1 MKKRILAS
9 FLSLVLVL
17 SLVPASA
24 LAAEEPKQDVDS
36 TVVTEA
42 PTDPS
47 DTGSTEP
54 SGETPGEPPVEEP
67 TEPEAPV
74 CAQLEGCVDGAHDPE
89 CPLYVEPEKPAE
101 EPEVP
106 LTDLTPAEPVEEKPA
121 AAEELEAD
129 AAPLAD
135 DGMFG
140 NCGADGN
147 DVTWALTVNNDDT
160 SNPTYTLTIS
170 GKGDMADYGTQDTP
184 WYSKRQSITQVN
196 LPDGLTRI
204 GKSAFLQTGITNIT
218 IPNTVTSIGQN
229 AFWNCNTIKT
239 EIPASVTELGETAF
253 FGTFN
258 VTVSKSNPAYCYENN
273 IIYNKDKT
281 ELIQASQHISGAVII
296 PETVQTIGA
305 YAFYGCT
312 DLTGDLAIP
321 DSVKT
326 IDNAAFYGTG
336 ITALTLGKEVQTIG
350 ESAFAACTDLT
361 GDLVIPDS
369 VTTIGES
376 AFSRKDLKNTNK
388 ISSIQFGKNV
398 KTVGDCAFLGCTN
411 VTSLRL
417 NEGLQEIGRYAFK
430 DLTELTGGL
439 FIPATVTKIG
449 DGAFHGCTKLKGCL
463 TIGGALPQ
471 IDGKLLD
478 RVIGEKVTKLF
489 TSVVLREGVTAIGD
503 NAFDNCTSLAEV
515 TIPSTVTQIGD
526 SAFVST
532 NISTLDLPKGLL
544 EIGTY
549 AFANCKQL
557 EEVVIPDTVKK
568 IGYAA
573 FAYNS
578 NTVKVIIPYT
588 ENGIEY
594 TTHQDG
600 HAYVFSTYGDDS
612 KLTTVIL
619 GNSPKENGVQT
630 LFANSL
636 KNVNYM
642 VLGAGVQSIGDWM
655 LSEDQNFKGG
665 LYPSTLSTTNDDL
678 SFTSKATK
686 FTLSQGSSITR
697 GDKLEMMQLNKPENG
712 EDVSKHITYSSSDE
726 DVAIVD
732 NQGAISAVGAPG
744 NQAIISAMYDG
755 VVFAQITVSVA
766 AKEIAVFMTD
776 KTVTYDEQSHTIK
789 AEAAEGGT
797 LPADLELVYSYK
809 ESTAGDS
816 AYIPVAPTHPGI
828 YTVKVESGNPNY
840 KLTGTTTA
848 TLTISEPTKAK
859 DVSNQVAVTA
869 PSLMYNGTAKAYTAS
884 YEGITA
890 WTIAYYDTEGTKL
903 DSAPVNAGDYWVTI
917 NGESENKAE
926 YASITIPFTID
937 KATVTIRPNDKS
949 AYVGDAV
956 PVLGENDYTMTG
968 LVGDDTLSTKPTLAY
983 ESTPDMSQTGTYAI
997 KASGAVVGPNYE
1009 ISYKDGTL
1017 TVTKR
1022 SSGGGSSSS
1031 GSSSGDYIVSVD
1043 SDKHGTVTVSPKR
1056 ADKGD
1061 TVTITVKPDKGYELD
1076 ELTVT
1081 DKSGDTIKIKDK
1093 GNGKFTFTMP
1103 GSKVTV
1109 EASFK
1114 QIETEPEN
1122 PFTDI
1127 SKNDYFYDAVLWA
1140 ADKGITSGVTDTLFA
1155 PNASCTRA
1163 QMVTFLWRANGSP
1176 KATGVNPFTDVSA
1189 DAYYYDAV
1197 LWAAEKGIT
1206 SGTTATTF
1214 SPDAVLTRGQT
1225 VTFLWRANGAPAV
1238 SGGSF
1243 SDVAA
1248 DAYYASGVAWAVS
1261 EGITS
1266 GTGGNN
1272 FSPDAPCTRAQIVTF
1287 LYRDAQ

>member
-24 LAAEEPKQDVDS
+24 LAAEEPQQDVDS

-129 AAPLAD
+129 AAPLAND
-135 DGMFG
+135 EMSGS
-140 NCGADGN
+140 CGADGN
-147 DVTWALTVNNDDT
+147 NVTWTLTVNSDDS

-170 GKGDMADYGTQDTP
+170 GTGDMADYGTQDTP

-204 GKSAFLQTGITNIT
+204 GKSAFLQTAITNIT

-258 VTVSKSNPAYCYENN
+258 VTVSKSNPAYCCENN

-312 DLTGDLAIP
+312 DLTRDLAIP

-350 ESAFAACTDLT
+350 ESAFAACTALT
-361 GDLVIPDS
+361 GDLAIPDS

-376 AFSRKDLKNTNK
+376 AFSRKDPKNTNK

-478 RVIGEKVTKLF
+478 RVIGEEVTKRF

-503 NAFDNCTSLAEV
+503 DAFDNCTSLAEV

-532 NISTLDLPKGLL
+532 NISALDLPKGLL

-557 EEVVIPDTVKK
+557 KEVVIPDTVKK

-594 TTHQDG
+594 TTDQDG

-612 KLTTVIL
+612 KLNTVIL

-636 KNVNYM
+636 KNVKYM

-655 LSEDQNFKGG
+655 LSEDQNFEGG
-665 LYPSTLSTTNDDL
+665 LYPSTLSTTNNDL

-686 FTLSQGSSITR
+686 FTLSQESSITR

-766 AKEIAVFMTD
+766 AKEIAVSMTN
-776 KTVTYDEQSHTIK
+776 KTVTYDGQSHTIEAK
-789 AEAAEGGT
+789 AAEGGT
-797 LPADLELVYSYK
+797 LPKDLELVYSYK
-809 ESTAGDS
+809 ESNASDNE
-816 AYIPVAPTHPGI
+816 YIHVAPSHPGV

-840 KLTGTTTA
+840 ELTGTTTA
-848 TLTISEPTKAK
+848 TLTISAPPKAQ
-859 DVSNQVAVTA
+859 DVSDKVAVTV
-869 PSLMYNGTAKAYTAS
+869 PSLVYDGKAKLYNAA
-884 YEGITA
+884 YEGITD

-917 NGESENKAE
+917 NGDGTGV
-926 YASITIPFTID
+926 YASITKFFTIG
-937 KATVTIRPNDKS
+937 KAAVTIRPNDKS

-956 PVLGENDYTMTG
+956 PVLGENDYTVTG
-968 LVGDDTLSTKPTLAY
+968 LVGNDTLSTKPTLAY
-983 ESTPDMSQTGTYAI
+983 ESAPDMSKTETYAI
-997 KASGAVVGPNYE
+997 EASGADAGNNYT
-1009 ISYKDGTL
+1009 ITYVDGTL

-1022 SSGGGSSSS
+1022 SAGGGSNS
-1031 GSSSGDYIVSVD
+1031 GSSGGDYIVSVD

-1109 EASFK
+1109 EANFK

-1214 SPDAVLTRGQT
+1214 SPDATLTRGQT
-1225 VTFLWRANGAPAV
+1225 VTFLWRANGSPAV

>member
-54 SGETPGEPPVEEP
+54 SGETPVEPPVEEP

-258 VTVSKSNPAYCYENN
+258 VTVSKSNPAYCCENN

-350 ESAFAACTDLT
+350 ESAFAACTGLT

-376 AFSRKDLKNTNK
+376 AFSRKDPKNTNK

-449 DGAFHGCTKLKGCL
+449 DGAFHGCTKLEGCL

-471 IDGKLLD
+471 IDGKLLY
-478 RVIGEKVTKLF
+478 RVIGEEVTKRF

-503 NAFDNCTSLAEV
+503 DAFDNCTSLAEV

-532 NISTLDLPKGLL
+532 NISALDLPKGLL

-557 EEVVIPDTVKK
+557 KEVVIPDTVKK

-594 TTHQDG
+594 TTDQDG

-612 KLTTVIL
+612 KLNTVIL

-636 KNVNYM
+636 KNVKYM

-655 LSEDQNFKGG
+655 LSEDQNFEGG
-665 LYPSTLSTTNDDL
+665 LYPSTLSTTNNDL

-686 FTLSQGSSITR
+686 FTLSQESSITR

-766 AKEIAVFMTD
+766 AKEIAVSMTN
-776 KTVTYDEQSHTIK
+776 KTVTYDGQSHTIEAK
-789 AEAAEGGT
+789 AAEGGT
-797 LPADLELVYSYK
+797 LPKDLELVYSYK
-809 ESTAGDS
+809 ATAGDS

-840 KLTGTTTA
+840 KLTGIPTA
-848 TLTISEPTKAK
+848 TLTISEPMQAE

-869 PSLMYNGTAKAYTAS
+869 PSLVYDGTAKAYTAA

-917 NGESENKAE
+917 NGDGTGV
-926 YASITIPFTID
+926 YASITKFFTIG
-937 KATVTIRPNDKS
+937 KAAVTIRPNDKS

-956 PVLGENDYTMTG
+956 PVLGENDYTVTG
-968 LVGDDTLSTKPTLAY
+968 LVGNDTLSTKPTLAY
-983 ESTPDMSQTGTYAI
+983 ESAPDMSKTETYAI
-997 KASGAVVGPNYE
+997 EASGADAGNNYT
-1009 ISYKDGTL
+1009 ITYVDGTL

-1022 SSGGGSSSS
+1022 SAGGGSNS
-1031 GSSSGDYIVSVD
+1031 GSSGGDYIVSVD

-1109 EASFK
+1109 EANFK

-1225 VTFLWRANGAPAV
+1225 VTFLWRANGSPAV

-1248 DAYYASGVAWAVS
+1248 DAYYAKAVAWAVS
-1261 EGITS
+1261 EGITA
-1266 GTGGNN
+1266 GTGGSK

>member
-1 MKKRILAS
+1 M
-9 FLSLVLVL
+9 
-17 SLVPASA
+17 
-24 LAAEEPKQDVDS
+24 
-36 TVVTEA
+36 
-42 PTDPS
+42 
-47 DTGSTEP
+47 
-54 SGETPGEPPVEEP
+54 
-67 TEPEAPV
+67 
-74 CAQLEGCVDGAHDPE
+74 
-89 CPLYVEPEKPAE
+89 
-101 EPEVP
+101 
-106 LTDLTPAEPVEEKPA
+106 
-121 AAEELEAD
+121 
-129 AAPLAD
+129 
-135 DGMFG
+135 
-140 NCGADGN
+140 
-147 DVTWALTVNNDDT
+147 
-160 SNPTYTLTIS
+160 
-170 GKGDMADYGTQDTP
+170 
-184 WYSKRQSITQVN
+184 
-196 LPDGLTRI
+196 
-204 GKSAFLQTGITNIT
+204 
-218 IPNTVTSIGQN
+218 
-229 AFWNCNTIKT
+229 
-239 EIPASVTELGETAF
+239 
-253 FGTFN
+253 
-258 VTVSKSNPAYCYENN
+258 
-273 IIYNKDKT
+273 
-281 ELIQASQHISGAVII
+281 
-296 PETVQTIGA
+296 
-305 YAFYGCT
+305 
-312 DLTGDLAIP
+312 
-321 DSVKT
+321 
-326 IDNAAFYGTG
+326 
-336 ITALTLGKEVQTIG
+336 
-350 ESAFAACTDLT
+350 
-361 GDLVIPDS
+361 
-369 VTTIGES
+369 
-376 AFSRKDLKNTNK
+376 
-388 ISSIQFGKNV
+388 
-398 KTVGDCAFLGCTN
+398 
-411 VTSLRL
+411 
-417 NEGLQEIGRYAFK
+417 
-430 DLTELTGGL
+430 
-439 FIPATVTKIG
+439 
-449 DGAFHGCTKLKGCL
+449 
-463 TIGGALPQ
+463 
-471 IDGKLLD
+471 
-478 RVIGEKVTKLF
+478 
-489 TSVVLREGVTAIGD
+489 
-503 NAFDNCTSLAEV
+503 
-515 TIPSTVTQIGD
+515 
-526 SAFVST
+526 
-532 NISTLDLPKGLL
+532 PKGLL

-557 EEVVIPDTVKK
+557 KEVVIPDTVKK

-594 TTHQDG
+594 TTDQDG

-612 KLTTVIL
+612 KLNTVIL

-712 EDVSKHITYSSSDE
+712 EDVSNHITYSSSDE
-726 DVAIVD
+726 DVATVD

-766 AKEIAVFMTD
+766 AKEIAVSMTN
-776 KTVTYDEQSHTIK
+776 KTVTYDGQSHTIEAK
-789 AEAAEGGT
+789 AAEGGT
-797 LPADLELVYSYK
+797 LPKDLELVYSYK
-809 ESTAGDS
+809 ATAGDS

-840 KLTGTTTA
+840 KLTGIPTA
-848 TLTISEPTKAK
+848 TLTISEPMQAE

-869 PSLMYNGTAKAYTAS
+869 PSLVYDGTAKAYTAA

-917 NGESENKAE
+917 NGDGTGV
-926 YASITIPFTID
+926 YASITKFFTIG
-937 KATVTIRPNDKS
+937 KAAVTIRPNDKS

-956 PVLGENDYTMTG
+956 PVLGENDYTVTG
-968 LVGDDTLSTKPTLAY
+968 LVGNDTLSTKPTLAY
-983 ESTPDMSQTGTYAI
+983 ESAPDMSKTETYAI
-997 KASGAVVGPNYE
+997 EASGADAGNNYT
-1009 ISYKDGTL
+1009 ITYVDGTL

-1022 SSGGGSSSS
+1022 SAGGGSNS
-1031 GSSSGDYIVSVD
+1031 GSSGGDYIVSVD

-1109 EASFK
+1109 EANFK

-1214 SPDAVLTRGQT
+1214 SPDATLTRGQT
-1225 VTFLWRANGAPAV
+1225 VTFLWRANGSPAV

>member
-24 LAAEEPKQDVDS
+24 LAAEEPQQDVDS

-129 AAPLAD
+129 AAPLAND
-135 DGMFG
+135 EMSGS
-140 NCGADGN
+140 CGADGN
-147 DVTWALTVNNDDT
+147 NVTWTLTVNSDDS

-170 GKGDMADYGTQDTP
+170 GTGDMADYGTQDTP

-204 GKSAFLQTGITNIT
+204 GKSAFLQTAITNIT

-258 VTVSKSNPAYCYENN
+258 VTVSKSNPAYCCENN

-312 DLTGDLAIP
+312 DLTRDLAIP

-376 AFSRKDLKNTNK
+376 AFSRKDPKNTNK

-478 RVIGEKVTKLF
+478 RVIGEEVTKRF

-503 NAFDNCTSLAEV
+503 DAFDNCTSLAEV

-532 NISTLDLPKGLL
+532 NISALDLPKGLL

-557 EEVVIPDTVKK
+557 KEVVIPDTVKK

-594 TTHQDG
+594 TTDQDG

-612 KLTTVIL
+612 KLNTVIL

-636 KNVNYM
+636 KNVKYM

-655 LSEDQNFKGG
+655 LSEDQNFEGG
-665 LYPSTLSTTNDDL
+665 LYPSTLSTTNNDL

-686 FTLSQGSSITR
+686 FTLSQESSITR

-766 AKEIAVFMTD
+766 AKEIAVSMTN
-776 KTVTYDEQSHTIK
+776 KTVTYDGQSHTIEAK
-789 AEAAEGGT
+789 AAEGGT
-797 LPADLELVYSYK
+797 LPKDLELVYSYK
-809 ESTAGDS
+809 ATAGDS

-840 KLTGTTTA
+840 KLTGIPTA
-848 TLTISEPTKAK
+848 TLTISEPMQAE

-869 PSLMYNGTAKAYTAS
+869 PSLVYDGTAKAYTAA

-917 NGESENKAE
+917 NGDGTGV
-926 YASITIPFTID
+926 YASITKFFTIG
-937 KATVTIRPNDKS
+937 KAAVTIRPNDKS

-956 PVLGENDYTMTG
+956 PVLGENDYTVTG
-968 LVGDDTLSTKPTLAY
+968 LVGNDTLSTKPTLAY
-983 ESTPDMSQTGTYAI
+983 ESAPDMSKTETYAI
-997 KASGAVVGPNYE
+997 EASGADAGNNYT
-1009 ISYKDGTL
+1009 ITYVDGTL

-1022 SSGGGSSSS
+1022 SAGGGSNS
-1031 GSSSGDYIVSVD
+1031 GSSGGDYIVSVD

-1109 EASFK
+1109 EANFK

-1176 KATGVNPFTDVSA
+1176 
-1189 DAYYYDAV
+1189 
-1197 LWAAEKGIT
+1197 
-1206 SGTTATTF
+1206 
-1214 SPDAVLTRGQT
+1214 
-1225 VTFLWRANGAPAV
+1225 AV

>member
-24 LAAEEPKQDVDS
+24 LAAEEPQQDVDS

-129 AAPLAD
+129 AAPLAND
-135 DGMFG
+135 EMSGS
-140 NCGADGN
+140 CGADGN
-147 DVTWALTVNNDDT
+147 NVTWTLTVNSDDS

-170 GKGDMADYGTQDTP
+170 GTGDMADYGTQDTP

-204 GKSAFLQTGITNIT
+204 GKSAFLQTAITNIT

-258 VTVSKSNPAYCYENN
+258 VTVSKSNPAYCCENN

-312 DLTGDLAIP
+312 DLTRDLAIP

-376 AFSRKDLKNTNK
+376 AFSRKDPKNTNK

-478 RVIGEKVTKLF
+478 RVIGEEVTKRF

-503 NAFDNCTSLAEV
+503 DAFDNCTSLAEV

-532 NISTLDLPKGLL
+532 NISALDLPKGLL

-557 EEVVIPDTVKK
+557 KEVVIPDTVKK

-594 TTHQDG
+594 TTDQDG

-612 KLTTVIL
+612 KLNTVIL

-636 KNVNYM
+636 KNVKYM

-655 LSEDQNFKGG
+655 LSEDQNFEGG
-665 LYPSTLSTTNDDL
+665 LYPSTLSTTNNDL

-686 FTLSQGSSITR
+686 FTLSQESSITR

-766 AKEIAVFMTD
+766 AKEIAVSMTN
-776 KTVTYDEQSHTIK
+776 KTVTYDGQPHTIE

-797 LPADLELVYSYK
+797 LPADLELVYSYQ

-816 AYIPVAPTHPGI
+816 AYIPVAPTHPGT

-840 KLTGTTTA
+840 KLTGKTNA
-848 TLTISEPTKAK
+848 TLTISEPQQEQ
-859 DVSNQVAVTA
+859 DVSDQVAVTD
-869 PSLMYNGTAKAYTAS
+869 PSLVYDGKAKVYTAA
-884 YEGITA
+884 YEGITD

-956 PVLGENDYTMTG
+956 PVLGENDYTVTG
-968 LVGDDTLSTKPTLAY
+968 LVGNDTLSTKPTLAY
-983 ESTPDMSQTGTYAI
+983 ESAPDMSKTETYAI
-997 KASGAVVGPNYE
+997 EASGADAGNNYT
-1009 ISYKDGTL
+1009 ITYVDGTL

-1022 SSGGGSSSS
+1022 SAGGGSNS
-1031 GSSSGDYIVSVD
+1031 GSSGGDYIVSVD

-1109 EASFK
+1109 EANFK

-1214 SPDAVLTRGQT
+1214 SPDATLTRGQT
-1225 VTFLWRANGAPAV
+1225 VTFLWRANGSPAV

>member
-54 SGETPGEPPVEEP
+54 SGETPVEPPVEEP

-258 VTVSKSNPAYCYENN
+258 VTVSKSNPAYCCENN

-312 DLTGDLAIP
+312 DLTGDL
-321 DSVKT
+321 
-326 IDNAAFYGTG
+326 
-336 ITALTLGKEVQTIG
+336 
-350 ESAFAACTDLT
+350 
-361 GDLVIPDS
+361 VIPDS

-376 AFSRKDLKNTNK
+376 AFSRKDPKNTNK

-478 RVIGEKVTKLF
+478 RVIGEEVTKRF

-503 NAFDNCTSLAEV
+503 DAFDNCTSLAEV

-532 NISTLDLPKGLL
+532 NISALDLPKGLL

-557 EEVVIPDTVKK
+557 KEVVIPDTVKK

-594 TTHQDG
+594 TTDQDG

-612 KLTTVIL
+612 KLNTVIL

-636 KNVNYM
+636 KNVKYM
-642 VLGAGVQSIGDWM
+642 VLGAGVQSIGDRM
-655 LSEDQNFKGG
+655 LSEDQNFEGG
-665 LYPSTLSTTNDDL
+665 LYPSTLSTTNNDL

-686 FTLSQGSSITR
+686 FTLSQESSITR

-766 AKEIAVFMTD
+766 AKEIAVSMTN
-776 KTVTYDEQSHTIK
+776 KTVTYDGQSHTIEAK
-789 AEAAEGGT
+789 AAEGGT
-797 LPADLELVYSYK
+797 LPKDLELVYSYK
-809 ESTAGDS
+809 ATAGDS

-840 KLTGTTTA
+840 KLTGIPTA
-848 TLTISEPTKAK
+848 TLTISEPMQAE

-869 PSLMYNGTAKAYTAS
+869 PSLVYDGTAKAYTAA

-917 NGESENKAE
+917 NGDGTGV
-926 YASITIPFTID
+926 YASITKFFTIG
-937 KATVTIRPNDKS
+937 KAAVTIRPNDKS

-956 PVLGENDYTMTG
+956 PVLGENDYTVTG
-968 LVGDDTLSTKPTLAY
+968 LVGNDTLSTKPTLAY
-983 ESTPDMSQTGTYAI
+983 ESAPDMSKTETYAI
-997 KASGAVVGPNYE
+997 EASGADAGNNYT
-1009 ISYKDGTL
+1009 ITYVDGTL

-1022 SSGGGSSSS
+1022 SAGGGSNS
-1031 GSSSGDYIVSVD
+1031 GSSGGDYIVSVD

-1109 EASFK
+1109 EANFK

-1214 SPDAVLTRGQT
+1214 SPDATLTRAQT
-1225 VTFLWRANGAPAV
+1225 VTFLYRAAGTPAV

-1243 SDVAA
+1243 ADVDAN
-1248 DAYYASGVAWAVS
+1248 AYYADAVAWAVS

-1266 GTGGNN
+1266 GTSATT
-1272 FSPDAPCTRAQIVTF
+1272 FSPDAACTRGQIVTF

>member
-54 SGETPGEPPVEEP
+54 SGETPVEPPVEEP

-258 VTVSKSNPAYCYENN
+258 VTVSKSNPAYCCENN

-376 AFSRKDLKNTNK
+376 AFSRKDPKNTNK

-411 VTSLRL
+411 VASLRL

-478 RVIGEKVTKLF
+478 RVIGEEVTKRF

-503 NAFDNCTSLAEV
+503 DAFDNCTSLAEV

-532 NISTLDLPKGLL
+532 NISALDLPKGLL

-557 EEVVIPDTVKK
+557 KEVVIPDTVKK

-594 TTHQDG
+594 TTDQDG

-612 KLTTVIL
+612 KLNTVIL

-636 KNVNYM
+636 KKVKYM

-655 LSEDQNFKGG
+655 LSENQNFEGG
-665 LYPSTLSTTNDDL
+665 LYPSTLSTTNNDL

-686 FTLSQGSSITR
+686 FTLSQESSITR

-766 AKEIAVFMTD
+766 AKEIAVSMTN
-776 KTVTYDEQSHTIK
+776 KTVTYDGQSHTIEAK
-789 AEAAEGGT
+789 AAEGGT
-797 LPADLELVYSYK
+797 LPKDLELVYSYK
-809 ESTAGDS
+809 ATAGDS

-840 KLTGTTTA
+840 KLTGIPTA
-848 TLTISEPTKAK
+848 TLTISEPMQAE

-869 PSLMYNGTAKAYTAS
+869 PSLVYDGTAKAYTAA

-917 NGESENKAE
+917 NGDGTGV
-926 YASITIPFTID
+926 YASITKFFTIG
-937 KATVTIRPNDKS
+937 KAAVTIRPNDKS

-956 PVLGENDYTMTG
+956 PVLGENDYTVTG
-968 LVGDDTLSTKPTLAY
+968 LVGNDTLSTKPTLAY
-983 ESTPDMSQTGTYAI
+983 ESAPDMSKTETYAI
-997 KASGAVVGPNYE
+997 EASGADAGNNYT
-1009 ISYKDGTL
+1009 ITYVDGTL

-1022 SSGGGSSSS
+1022 SAGGGSNS
-1031 GSSSGDYIVSVD
+1031 GSSGGDYIVSVD

-1109 EASFK
+1109 EANFK

-1225 VTFLWRANGAPAV
+1225 VTFLWRANGSPVVDYAM
-1238 SGGSF
+1238 SF
-1243 SDVAA
+1243 TDVDAN
-1248 DAYYASGVAWAVS
+1248 AYYAGAVRWAVS

-1266 GTGGNN
+1266 GTSGNS
-1272 FSPDAPCTRAQIVTF
+1272 FSPNADCTRAQIVTF
-1287 LYRDAQ
+1287 LYQDMAN

>member
-54 SGETPGEPPVEEP
+54 SGETPVEPPVEEP

-147 DVTWALTVNNDDT
+147 NVTWTLTVNSDDS

-204 GKSAFLQTGITNIT
+204 GKSAFLQTAITNIT

-376 AFSRKDLKNTNK
+376 AFSRKDPKNTNK

-478 RVIGEKVTKLF
+478 RVIGEKVTKRF

-600 HAYVFSTYGDDS
+600 HAYVFSTYGDNS
-612 KLTTVIL
+612 RLNTVIL

-712 EDVSKHITYSSSDE
+712 EDVSNHITYSSSDE
-726 DVAIVD
+726 DVATVD

-766 AKEIAVFMTD
+766 AKEIAVSMTD

-797 LPADLELVYSYK
+797 LPKDLELVYSYK
-809 ESTAGDS
+809 ESNASDNE
-816 AYIPVAPTHPGI
+816 YIHVAPSHPGV

-840 KLTGTTTA
+840 ELTGTTTA
-848 TLTISEPTKAK
+848 TLTISAPPKAQ
-859 DVSNQVAVTA
+859 DVSDKVAVTV
-869 PSLMYNGTAKAYTAS
+869 PSLVYDGKAKLYNAA
-884 YEGITA
+884 YEGITD
-890 WTIAYYDTEGTKL
+890 WTIAYYDAEGEKL
-903 DSAPVNAGDYWVTI
+903 KSAPVNAGDYWVTI
-917 NGESENKAE
+917 NGESENKAV
-926 YASITIPFTID
+926 YASITESFTITPAPLTVKAVD
-937 KATVTIRPNDKS
+937 KTIRVGDQLPEYTYTVSGWQGNDTDKLLSGVTVTCPT
-949 AYVGDAV
+949 ADANKV
-956 PVLGENDYTMTG
+956 CDYTITVKG
-968 LVGDDTLSTKPTLAY
+968 P
-983 ESTPDMSQTGTYAI
+983 
-997 KASGAVVGPNYE
+997 ASIDNYT
-1009 ISYKDGTL
+1009 INYVSGTL
-1017 TVTKR
+1017 TVSRR
-1022 SSGGGSSSS
+1022 SSGGSSSS
-1031 GSSSGDYIVSVD
+1031 GSSGGDYIVSVD

-1061 TVTITVKPDKGYELD
+1061 TVTITVCPDKGYELD

-1114 QIETEPEN
+1114 QIDAKPEV
-1122 PFTDI
+1122 PAFVDVPA
-1127 SKNDYFYDAVLWA
+1127 DAYYADAVAWA
-1140 ADKGITSGVTDTLFA
+1140 VKEGITSGTSATTFT

-1225 VTFLWRANGAPAV
+1225 VTFLYRAAGTPAV

-1243 SDVAA
+1243 ADVDAN
-1248 DAYYASGVAWAVS
+1248 AYYADAVAWAVS

-1266 GTGGNN
+1266 GTSATT
-1272 FSPDAPCTRAQIVTF
+1272 FSPDAACTRGQIVTF